1 MVERR
6 QRRSAAPGAAAA
18 DTFPAASANS
28 TWGLRLAY
36 ALVLVGTVSALAGVL
51 ALATDLGAMGNAG
64 VPQGPLDFLPVV
76 VGAALG
82 VLGAALLVR
91 GGLGVIR
98 PTNRLAGGR
107 TSALL
112 GVLLQLPAALAVGA
126 LAATPPITVAYLA
139 LLAGLRVFSAL
150 VFQPLVVTNAVT
162 YGALG
167 TVLVVQSWLIGVGW
181 VVYGGQ
187 LSSRWFHEAW
197 LQAGAASR
205 RGHGQSGGG
214 QASRKQPGAGKSG
227 PAGAGAGT
235 PPG

>member
-1 MVERR
+1 MGMVERR

-18 DTFPAASANS
+18 DTLPAASADS

-51 ALATDLGAMGNAG
+51 ALAADLGAMGNAG

-98 PTNRLAGGR
+98 PATRVAGGR
-107 TSALL
+107 ASALL

-126 LAATPPITVAYLA
+126 LAATPPVTVAYLA
-139 LLAGLRVFSAL
+139 FLGGLAAAVWRLLPVSPPAPLARHPAPSVEDQGDPSHAANWSV
-150 VFQPLVVTNAVT
+150 QPRPDPL
-162 YGALG
+162 
-167 TVLVVQSWLIGVGW
+167 QW
-181 VVYGGQ
+181 V
-187 LSSRWFHEAW
+187 S
-197 LQAGAASR
+197 
-205 RGHGQSGGG
+205 
-214 QASRKQPGAGKSG
+214 PGAPPPPSAGTATTLADG
-227 PAGAGAGT
+227 PAERRRRAGR
-235 PPG
+235 

>member
-139 LLAGLRVFSAL
+139 LLAGLAAAVWRLLPVPAPAPLARHPAPSEEGQGVPSSAPNWPVQL
-150 VFQPLVVTNAVT
+150 RADPL
-162 YGALG
+162 
-167 TVLVVQSWLIGVGW
+167 QW
-181 VVYGGQ
+181 V
-187 LSSRWFHEAW
+187 S
-197 LQAGAASR
+197 
-205 RGHGQSGGG
+205 
-214 QASRKQPGAGKSG
+214 PGAPPPPSAGPPPSPG
-227 PAGAGAGT
+227 PAPTLADGPGERRRRAGR
-235 PPG
+235 